1 MNDAVPLI
9 NLWPAATQMGLQI
22 IEAPLGMG
30 EVFLAPDMR
39 LDRARGAG
47 PICIATPRKT
57 TRDPGGWPRHQF
69 GAGTIGV
76 WYGASP
82 T

>member
-1 MNDAVPLI
+1 
-9 NLWPAATQMGLQI
+9 MGLQI

-47 PICIATPRKT
+47 SICK
-57 TRDPGGWPRHQF
+57 HL
-69 GAGTIGV
+69 
-76 WYGASP
+76 
-82 T
+82 